1 MAQTSTA
8 KILVTTRSFRKVPG
22 KHQQVLPDAGYE
34 LVNSPL
40 DRPLKADELGAILAD
55 PEIVGAILG
64 VDEVTAGALEAT
76 EALRV
81 ISRFGVGVDNVDLA
95 AATARGIVVTNTPGA
110 NSIAVAELTMAL
122 MLALARHVAR
132 HDRAIRSGDWSV
144 ISGMELHGQ
153 TLGIVGLGRIGQ
165 EAAQRAAAFGMRI
178 LYYDPLPPSPEV
190 VSALGATSCTLDE
203 LLADSDVVSLHLP
216 LTDETRNLID
226 ADALARM
233 KAGALLIN
241 TARGGLVDET
251 VLYEALAQNTLGG
264 AAFDA
269 FAKEPS
275 IGNPLLELENFIAA
289 PHSGSATRQTT
300 LRMGLMAAENA
311 LAVLR
316 GERPVHVV
324 NPEVYQ
330 R

>member
-1 MAQTSTA
+1 MTQPSTA

-22 KHQQVLPDAGYE
+22 KHQEVLAEAGYE
-34 LVNSPL
+34 LVNSPQ
-40 DRPLKADELGAILAD
+40 DRPLKANELGALLAD
-55 PEIVGAILG
+55 PQIVGAILG
-64 VDEVTAGALEAT
+64 LDEVNSAALEAAQ
-76 EALRV
+76 ALRV

-110 NSIAVAELTMAL
+110 NSIAVAELTLAL
-122 MLALARHVAR
+122 MLALARHVTR
-132 HDRAIRSGDWSV
+132 HDRAIRQGNWSV
-144 ISGMELHGQ
+144 VSGMELHGQ
-153 TLGIVGLGRIGQ
+153 TLGIIGLGRIGQ
-165 EAAQRAAAFGMRI
+165 ETAQRAAAFGMRI
-178 LYYDPLPPSPEV
+178 LYYDPVPPSPEV
-190 VSALGATSCTLDE
+190 VSALNATPCTLDE

-216 LTDETRNLID
+216 LMDETRNLID
-226 ADALARM
+226 ADALAGM
-233 KAGALLIN
+233 KPGALLIN
-241 TARGGLVDET
+241 TARGGLVDEAA
-251 VLYEALAQNTLGG
+251 LYEALAQNKLGG

-275 IGNPLLELENFIAA
+275 TGNPLLELENFIAT